1 MAVDAAVDALADLA
15 RQRGRLDI
23 EANLSVSVDGRVF
36 AVSSE
41 ADRLIVHAPS
51 VGACLAVAPKSRLP
65 ALADGLDAAGVT
77 VELRTGD
84 AVLAVVGAD
93 ADPGQATATLLSEGV
108 EVRPSGVLA
117 GLLRLR

>member
-1 MAVDAAVDALADLA
+1 
-15 RQRGRLDI
+15 
-23 EANLSVSVDGRVF
+23 
-36 AVSSE
+36 
-41 ADRLIVHAPS
+41 
-51 VGACLAVAPKSRLP
+51 
-65 ALADGLDAAGVT
+65 VT